1 MMTLSLHALLRQGA
15 GLAQAIRHG
24 WRARLAALAGMPLLL
39 VGCMQGGG
47 QGATLS
53 APEKIPD
60 KQVIDFRVASCDTL
74 WDLEG
79 KEYTENPLYWLRA
92 MDCADRLGAA
102 QARMLGKS
110 MVVTSWE
117 SAFRQGILLSSAA
130 PTPVER
136 RLLLGKVNTYRAQMP
151 GSLRPLVQ
159 LWRERQN
166 LEIVLNDDRAKAQ
179 RAQDLAAGQLAAL
192 HQSQA
197 LLQSKL
203 NDTRQKLE
211 NLTDIERQLSS
222 RKQLQGELPEGGENR
237 GSTRLVEPDDTYTPP
252 AAHGS
257 RASTPANP

>member
-1 MMTLSLHALLRQGA
+1 MMTLSLRALLQQGA
-15 GLAQAIRHG
+15 RLAQAARYS
-24 WRARLAALAGMPLLL
+24 WRTRLAALAGMPLLL

-47 QGATLS
+47 QGAAIA

-74 WDLEG
+74 WDLDD
-79 KEYTENPLYWLRA
+79 KDFTENPLYWLRA
-92 MDCADRLGAA
+92 MDCADRLGVA
-102 QARMLGKS
+102 QARLLGKS
-110 MVVTSWE
+110 IVVTSWE

-130 PTPVER
+130 PAAGER
-136 RLLLGKVNTYRAQMP
+136 RLLLGKVNLYRAQMP

-179 RAQDLAAGQLAAL
+179 RAQEAAAAQLEAL

-203 NDTRQKLE
+203 DETRQKLE

-222 RKQLQGELPEGGENR
+222 RKQLQGDMPEGGEGR
-237 GSTRLVEPDDTYTPP
+237 SLHHVGPEETYTPP
-252 AAHGS
+252 AAQRS
-257 RASTPANP
+257 DVPTPVNH

>member
-1 MMTLSLHALLRQGA
+1 MITLSLHTLLRQGA

-47 QGATLS
+47 QGAALS
-53 APEKIPD
+53 TPEKIPD

-74 WDLEG
+74 WDLDG

-92 MDCADRLGAA
+92 MDCADRLGAV
-102 QARMLGKS
+102 QARQLSTS
-110 MVVTSWE
+110 MDVTGWE
-117 SAFRQGILLSSAA
+117 NAFRQGILLSSAA
-130 PTPVER
+130 PSPGER
-136 RLLLGKVNTYRAQMP
+136 RLLLEKVNQHRAQMP

-179 RAQDLAAGQLAAL
+179 RAQELAASQLTAL
-192 HQSQA
+192 HQTQA
-197 LLQSKL
+197 LLQNKL

-222 RKQLQGELPEGGENR
+222 RKQLQGELPESGENR
-237 GSTRLVEPDDTYTPP
+237 GSTRPVEPDDTYTPP
-252 AAHGS
+252 AAQGS
-257 RASTPANP
+257 RASTSANP